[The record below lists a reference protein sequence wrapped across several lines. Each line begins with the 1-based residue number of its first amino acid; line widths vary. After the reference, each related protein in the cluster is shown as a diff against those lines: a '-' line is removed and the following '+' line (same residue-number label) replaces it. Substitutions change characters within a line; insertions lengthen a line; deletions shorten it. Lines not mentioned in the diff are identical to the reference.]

1 MAKVTGKL
9 THACYVD
16 GKLRA
21 EGDEVAVDEQLT
33 VEFLGLML
41 EEIQA
46 KAKGEAE
53 AAAKAAKEAEAK
65 AKAEAKKE

>member
-41 EEIQA
+41 E
-46 KAKGEAE
+46 AE